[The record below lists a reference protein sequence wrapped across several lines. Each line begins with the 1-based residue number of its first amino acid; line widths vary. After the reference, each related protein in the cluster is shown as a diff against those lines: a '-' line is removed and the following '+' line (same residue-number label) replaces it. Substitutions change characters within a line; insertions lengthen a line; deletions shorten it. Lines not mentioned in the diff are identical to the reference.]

1 MGNNPSR
8 AQHQPHSHHHLLQPH
23 GAAHQGQGPPS
34 PLPSQSSNTCGTNC
48 VSSPQRSPAVQAARR
63 GSLPHTPSPTST
75 KNYQGLYPIRVTH
88 EQPTVQGGDHAFF
101 DPRGLL
107 PDLSGFRRGSTGGV
121 DIGSRVGAG
130 GPGGVGR
137 GPEHYGTVAADGIYG
152 AGLPPQ
158 FKNLD
163 PFRTGLPNKAQ
174 SFIAEEPLEPAGM
187 SGLGAEELQRRGSI
201 RSTTT
206 VEDDE
211 TVDESR
217 SIPTLVTWTDG
228 GNKVYI
234 TGTFCGWRKK
244 YRLTKGPESKILSA
258 IVPLPAGTHH
268 VKFLVD
274 GELRTSDT
282 LPTAVDSTGI
292 LVNYLEV
299 NADDMLTSPLERQP
313 SPDHTEHPSPHQQ
326 YPSAIPQSEAHRY
339 PSPAQAPQPQRH
351 HGQPHTHSTLSAD
364 EQFTFTRPRPQR
376 YTDTIPAY
384 LRDFEEN
391 QERYVVTSSV
401 VHGSDRGES
410 GGLVK
415 VPPPPTLPLMLG
427 KVILNS
433 SSHLKD
439 DNSVLG
445 IPNHVVLNH
454 LATSSIK
461 NHVLA
466 VSATTRYKK
475 KYVSTILYKA
485 TTE

>member
-1 MGNNPSR
+1 M
-8 AQHQPHSHHHLLQPH
+8 
-23 GAAHQGQGPPS
+23 
-34 PLPSQSSNTCGTNC
+34 
-48 VSSPQRSPAVQAARR
+48 
-63 GSLPHTPSPTST
+63 
-75 KNYQGLYPIRVTH
+75 
-88 EQPTVQGGDHAFF
+88 
-101 DPRGLL
+101 
-107 PDLSGFRRGSTGGV
+107 
-121 DIGSRVGAG
+121 
-130 GPGGVGR
+130 
-137 GPEHYGTVAADGIYG
+137 
-152 AGLPPQ
+152 
-158 FKNLD
+158 
-163 PFRTGLPNKAQ
+163 
-174 SFIAEEPLEPAGM
+174 
-187 SGLGAEELQRRGSI
+187 
-201 RSTTT
+201 
-206 VEDDE
+206 EDDE

-228 GNKVYI
+228 GNRVYI

-299 NADDMLTSPLERQP
+299 NADDMLTAPLERQP
-313 SPDHTEHPSPHQQ
+313 SSNHTEPPPPQQ
-326 YPSAIPQSEAHRY
+326 QHNSAASQSEDHRH
-339 PSPAQAPQPQRH
+339 PSPAQAPRPQH
-351 HGQPHTHSTLSAD
+351 LDHPHTHSTLSVD
-364 EQFTFTRPRPQR
+364 EQFAFTRPRPQR

-401 VHGSDRGES
+401 GHGGDRRES

-415 VPPPPTLPLMLG
+415 VAPPPTLPLMLG

-466 VSATTRYKK
+466 VGATTRYKK

>member
-1 MGNNPSR
+1 
-8 AQHQPHSHHHLLQPH
+8 
-23 GAAHQGQGPPS
+23 
-34 PLPSQSSNTCGTNC
+34 
-48 VSSPQRSPAVQAARR
+48 
-63 GSLPHTPSPTST
+63 
-75 KNYQGLYPIRVTH
+75 
-88 EQPTVQGGDHAFF
+88 
-101 DPRGLL
+101 
-107 PDLSGFRRGSTGGV
+107 
-121 DIGSRVGAG
+121 
-130 GPGGVGR
+130 
-137 GPEHYGTVAADGIYG
+137 
-152 AGLPPQ
+152 
-158 FKNLD
+158 
-163 PFRTGLPNKAQ
+163 
-174 SFIAEEPLEPAGM
+174 M

-211 TVDESR
+211 AVDESR
-217 SIPTLVTWTDG
+217 SIPTLVTWTHG

-244 YRLTKGPESKILSA
+244 YRLTKGPENKILSA

-299 NADDMLTSPLERQP
+299 NADDMLTSPLARQP
-313 SPDHTEHPSPHQQ
+313 SPDHTDPPPSNQQ
-326 YPSAIPQSEAHRY
+326 YSSAIPQSEAHRH
-339 PSPAQAPQPQRH
+339 PSPAQAPQPQLH
-351 HGQPHTHSTLSAD
+351 HDHPHTHSTLSSD

-401 VHGSDRGES
+401 VHGSDREES

-415 VPPPPTLPLMLG
+415 VPPPPTLPLLLG

-433 SSHLKD
+433 SSHLKG

>member
-1 MGNNPSR
+1 M
-8 AQHQPHSHHHLLQPH
+8 
-23 GAAHQGQGPPS
+23 
-34 PLPSQSSNTCGTNC
+34 
-48 VSSPQRSPAVQAARR
+48 
-63 GSLPHTPSPTST
+63 PHTPSPTST
-75 KNYQGLYPIRVTH
+75 KNYQGLYPIRVAQ
-88 EQPTVQGGDHAFF
+88 EQPAVQGGDHAFL

-107 PDLSGFRRGSTGGV
+107 PDLSGVRRGSTGGV
-121 DIGSRVGAG
+121 DIGSRGGAG
-130 GPGGVGR
+130 GVGGAGR
-137 GPEHYGTVAADGIYG
+137 NPEHYGTVASDGIYG

-158 FKNLD
+158 FKNPD
-163 PFRTGLPNKAQ
+163 PFRTAKPNKAP
-174 SFIAEEPLEPAGM
+174 SFIAEEPLEPTAMG
-187 SGLGAEELQRRGSI
+187 GPGAEELQRRGSI

-211 TVDESR
+211 VTVDESR

-299 NADDMLTSPLERQP
+299 NADDMLTAPLERQP
-313 SPDHTEHPSPHQQ
+313 SPDRTETGPPHQQ
-326 YPSAIPQSEAHRY
+326 HPSAAPQNEAHRH
-339 PSPAQAPQPQRH
+339 PSPAQ
-351 HGQPHTHSTLSAD
+351 QPHPQHHHEHPPTHSTLSAD
-364 EQFTFTRPRPQR
+364 EQFAFIRPRPQR

-391 QERYVVTSSV
+391 QERYVVT
-401 VHGSDRGES
+401 GSAMHSGDRGEL

-415 VPPPPTLPLMLG
+415 VSPPPTLPSFLG